1 MRYIVK
7 IKDDVYIDQER
18 AKLAATTNVTV
29 VNVLEELRYIHIDC
43 AESVLD
49 TIDKTGINSIHA
61 DGEMILQGNR
71 TTINPGGNYWHLD
84 AITKRDF
91 TTYNNSQYSYPDTEG
106 QNADLYIVD
115 SGIAGASFVP
125 TGDLSGSTLTFVS
138 FAAHWQLTLD
148 YGLKAFASEA
158 SQEIK
163 LTCEHLDPVPA
174 VPGSAVHWN
183 ITTAQGNQYD
193 FTWDGSSANDT
204 ITNGFSNTPEPDI
217 TLIRGATYEFDT
229 TSAGATHPLEIRT
242 ALGGSAYNTGVTN
255 NGVAQAIIT
264 FVVPTNAPNT
274 LYYQCPNHANME
286 GTLNIVEPNSL
297 TPSGLRFDHLHT
309 HSQGVFSAP
318 NIQATTFNQAIHYQD
333 CDWEVSVAASNTM
346 PGVNAK
352 EMVRDHNLGKTF
364 RIHLDANT
372 GVQTSVAEN
381 SLKNSALGLKDGIEH
396 TELIGR
402 VEGLPGFDPY
412 AFTSHATPAHGSEM
426 EDTQGHGT
434 HVALCAAGLT
444 SGVASKARLYAVKVM
459 DMGGAGSNSGFI
471 SDIQAGLDAIITHH
485 NAKSGA
491 RESIINASIGASPK
505 APTPVIYADEVN
517 QSGVV
522 DLPYSDSLKLAVAAG
537 INVVVSA
544 GNGFDFHTPEPS
556 FMGPMNA
563 ELGEPGIVNGGQ
575 WNIDTENTQKI
586 ICVGAT
592 NYNDNAATFSNY
604 GPSVDVWAPG
614 NAIIC
619 PKWDVGNG
627 WYDGPNSQNHQPGSP
642 DWTDG
647 GSAPQFGSINGTSFA
662 SPIVAGI
669 LALRITEVPS
679 QTPADVKTWLTTTG
693 TTNRVANLATWKA
706 LGITDPLYS
715 TNASAGWKIYLN
727 TTDHD
732 LEANDM
738 IQFYGVDADIA
749 GVTKEELVKD
759 DWVVNAVTVDGGGSG
774 VDIIAL
780 DARDVQGWKTV
791 TANATVNGG
800 GASIRWA
807 KSYDHGTTA
816 YLHEGT
822 DGIRHYLYRDGG
834 GHNDPV
840 MPQFHDT
847 NNAKHQV
854 AWRQPTEVES
864 INNHVYQ
871 EIVDL
876 LAITYGTAAGDL
888 GTYSQPSGA
897 LTFDLSQTRT
907 TWANEPLTP
916 TYSVTNGSLPPG
928 LTLSST
934 GQLTGTPAFPN
945 VTTQYS
951 FTVVSATVG
960 GSAAYTM
967 TLTEAEEVG
976 LLYKEDDISTTGQ
989 VKGKTIRT
997 VKTVWFGDANAQDT
1011 NYDVKA
1017 RPGDEDPTTD
1027 ADIQCFSGN
1036 AYKFRDHAN
1045 GSAFTCR
1052 FKAPSNPEPGDTFSI
1067 GVLTGSAALGPS
1079 NFWYL
1084 SGSGSNVVVDF
1095 GSGDVALWSA
1105 QTGNSWKY
1113 EWIYEYT
1120 SAVGW
1125 IRTGL
1130 VNNEWS

>member
-7 IKDDVYIDQER
+7 IKDDAYIDQIR
-18 AKLAATTNVTV
+18 ARLVATTNVTV
-29 VNVLEELRYIHIDC
+29 VNVLENLRYIHIDC
-43 AESVLD
+43 AESVVD

-61 DGEMILQGNR
+61 DGEMVMQGNR

-106 QNADLYIVD
+106 QNADIYVVD
-115 SGIAGASFVP
+115 SGVAGASFTP
-125 TGDLSGSTLTFVS
+125 TGDLKNASLTFMS
-138 FAAHWQLTLD
+138 FGAHWELQVD
-148 YGLKAFASEA
+148 FGLKSFASEA

-163 LTCEHLDPVPA
+163 LTCEYLSPVPA

-204 ITNGFSNTPEPDI
+204 MSNGFSNTPEPDI
-217 TLIRGATYEFDT
+217 TLIRGATYQFDT
-229 TSAGATHPLEIRT
+229 TAAGATHPLEIRT
-242 ALGGSAYNTGVTN
+242 ALGGSAYSSGVTN
-255 NGVAQAIIT
+255 NGVAESIISFT
-264 FVVPTNAPNT
+264 VPTNAPNT
-274 LYYQCPNHANME
+274 LYYQCTNHANME

-297 TPSGLRFDHLHT
+297 NQSGIRFDHLHT
-309 HSQGVFSAP
+309 HSQGVWQIP
-318 NIQATTFNQAIHYQD
+318 GIQATTFNQAIHYQD
-333 CDWEVSVAASNTM
+333 CDWEVSISASNTM
-346 PGVNAK
+346 PSVNAK

-364 RIHLDANT
+364 RIHLDSTT
-372 GVQTSVAEN
+372 GAQTSIVEN
-381 SLKNSALGLKDGIEH
+381 NLKNSALGLKNGIEH
-396 TELIGR
+396 TELLGR

-412 AFTSHATPAHGSEM
+412 AGSAHATPAYGSGM

-444 SGVASKARLYAVKVM
+444 SGVASKARIYAVKVM
-459 DMGGAGSNSGFI
+459 DMGGAGANSGWT
-471 SDIQAGLDAIITHH
+471 SDIQLGLDAIIAHH
-485 NAKSGA
+485 SAKGGA
-491 RESIINASIGASPK
+491 RESVLNASLGVSPY
-505 APTPVIYADEVN
+505 APLPKIYADEVN
-517 QSGVV
+517 QSGSV
-522 DLPYSDSLKLAVAAG
+522 DLPYTDSLKLAVAAG
-537 INVVVSA
+537 IHVVVSA

-563 ELGEPGIVNGGQ
+563 ELGEPGIANGGQ
-575 WNIDTENTQKI
+575 WNIDSENTQKI

-627 WYDGPNSQNHQPGSP
+627 WYVGGTPGQNHPPGSP

-647 GSAPQFGSINGTSFA
+647 GNAGQFGSINGTSFA

-669 LALRITEVPS
+669 LALRVTEVPA
-679 QTPADVKTWLTTTG
+679 QTPANVKTWLTTTG

-715 TNASAGWKIYLN
+715 TNASAGWKIHVKSA
-727 TTDHD
+727 DHD
-732 LEANDM
+732 LEADDM
-738 IQFYGVDADIA
+738 IQFYGVDADIG
-749 GVTKEELVKD
+749 GVVKEELVKD
-759 DWVVNAVTVDGGGSG
+759 DWVVSGVTVNGGGTG
-774 VDIIAL
+774 VDIVAL

-807 KSYDHGTTA
+807 KSYDHGSTA

-840 MPQFHDT
+840 LPQFHDT
-847 NNAKHQV
+847 GNAKHNV
-854 AWRQPTEVES
+854 AWQQPTEVES

-871 EIVDL
+871 ELVDL
-876 LAITYGTAAGDL
+876 SAVVYGTAAGDL
-888 GTYSQPSGA
+888 GTYSSPSGS
-897 LTFDLSQTRT
+897 LSFDLSHTRT
-907 TWANEPLTP
+907 TWATEPLTP
-916 TYSVTNGSLPPG
+916 TYSVTGTLPSG

-934 GQLTGTPAFPN
+934 GQLTGVPAFPN
-945 VTTQYS
+945 VATQYS
-951 FTVVSATVG
+951 FTVISATVG

-967 TLTEAEEVG
+967 TFNEAQEVG
-976 LLYKEDDISTTGQ
+976 ILNKEDDISTTGQ
-989 VKGKTIRT
+989 IKGKTIRT
-997 VKTVWFGDANAQDT
+997 VKTVWFGASDAADAN
-1011 NYDVKA
+1011 YEVKA
-1017 RPGDEDPTTD
+1017 RPADEAPTTE

-1036 AYKFRDHAN
+1036 AYKIRDFEN
-1045 GSAFTCR
+1045 DVGSTCR
-1052 FKAPSNPEPGDTFSI
+1052 FKAPSNPEAGDTFSI
-1067 GVLTGSAALGPS
+1067 AVLTQSQALGAA
-1079 NFWYL
+1079 NAWYIG
-1084 SGSGSNVVVDF
+1084 SSGSNIVADF
-1095 GSGDVALWSA
+1095 GGGDLTLFTGT
-1105 QTGNSWKY
+1105 TGNGYKK
-1113 EWIYEYT
+1113 EWVYEYT

-1130 VNNEWS
+1130 VDNEWS